1 MKFKK
6 WIIVSV
12 CVLSIILVFVLP
24 SYATCSK
31 ILKYNQKKGIYLY
44 WTNSNFKNKVKVA
57 GRDKKLV
64 RYLDKRFYP
73 RKFALAFI
81 KSKGR
86 HGLIYY

>member
-6 WIIVSV
+6 SIIVSI
-12 CVLSIILVFVLP
+12 CVLSIIFISILS

-44 WTNSNFKNKVKVA
+44 WTNSNFKNKVKVV

-64 RYLDKRFYP
+64 RYFDRRFYP
-73 RKFALAFI
+73 RKFSFAFM
-81 KSKGR
+81 KGKGR

>member
-6 WIIVSV
+6 SIIVSI
-12 CVLSIILVFVLP
+12 CVLSIIFISMLP

-44 WTNSNFKNKVKVA
+44 WNNSNFKNKVKVA
-57 GRDKKLV
+57 GRHKKLV
-64 RYLDKRFYP
+64 RYFDRRFYP
-73 RKFALAFI
+73 RKFAFALM
-81 KSKGR
+81 KGKGR